1 MYEIMTKSEYAFN
14 RLRDDILDG
23 TLPSGSKLV
32 IKDLA
37 DRYNIS
43 AMPIRSA
50 IVKLEEIGYVR
61 SAPHIGAWVN
71 QMDLNDYF
79 TFMLL
84 RTEVESLA
92 SMMTAVVRTDKDIEN
107 LEILTGQMDKALSRG
122 KTEEYAKYNRQFHSL
137 VYRSCQ
143 NPILIEQLDHIM
155 ERTQIASFF
164 LGQQLASV
172 NQSFREQVDW
182 LNAIKA
188 RDADRC
194 YSIVRY
200 QRTRFNLSILHHLKN
215 ATPEALNNA
224 FLRQAL
230 QSEDTQK
237 AIDRYIEVFKKLQ
250 NSTSYRPQPDAS
262 DISVPCID

>member
-1 MYEIMTKSEYAFN
+1 MTKSEYAFN

-23 TLPSGSKLV
+23 TLPSGSKLI

-37 DRYNIS
+37 ERYNIS

-92 SMMTAVVRTDKDIEN
+92 SMMTAIVRTDEDIEK
-107 LEILTGQMDKALSRG
+107 LTRLTTQMDKALSRG

-137 VYRSCQ
+137 VYHSCQ

-172 NQSFREQVDW
+172 DQSFREQVDW
-182 LNAIKA
+182 LNAIVSQ
-188 RDADRC
+188 DAELC
-194 YSIVRY
+194 CAIVRY
-200 QRTRFNLSILHHLKN
+200 QRTRFNLSILHHLKE

-237 AIDRYIEVFKKLQ
+237 AIDTYIEVFRRLQ
-250 NSTSYRPQPDAS
+250 STTSYRPSS
-262 DISVPCID
+262 DPAKI